1 MFAPARR
8 GWDGNEKDTLV
19 NIRESKE
26 FTINIVSE
34 SFVEKMVICGT
45 DFDPSIDEFDSSK
58 LIKVSSKKVK
68 PPVVKQAK
76 VSFECILTKI
86 VQIGKHEA
94 GGGFIV
100 IGEIILFHI
109 DDKVYNKG
117 HLDLD
122 ELNPIGRLA
131 GDWYTRS
138 KDNFKIIRKI
148 KPDS

>member
-1 MFAPARR
+1 
-8 GWDGNEKDTLV
+8 
-19 NIRESKE
+19 
-26 FTINIVSE
+26 
-34 SFVEKMVICGT
+34 MVICGT
-45 DFDPSIDEFDSSK
+45 DFDPNIDEFDSSK
-58 LIKVSSKKVK
+58 LIKISSKKVK
-68 PPVVKQAK
+68 PPIVKQSK
-76 VSFECILTKI
+76 VSFECSLTRI

-122 ELNPIGRLA
+122 KLNPVGRLA

-138 KDNFKIIRKI
+138 RDNFKVIRKI
-148 KPDS
+148 KPNN